1 MNSNGSVDAHTF
13 AAKDRKKLGYDKE
26 TMGSKASRYGSWL
39 VALLLSALPGEVFAA
54 DGSAAQAPTQRL
66 LDLPYSGGRSVAA
79 LDGQRSL
86 DLYLPARGMAAGE
99 KPPLFVYIHGGAWI
113 SGDKRQ
119 YASLGT
125 SLSSQGVAVA
135 IINYRLSD
143 SGADGVRHPAHAQDA
158 AQAVAFL
165 RKRAVE
171 YGYDAGRIFVGGHSA
186 GAHMSALLAYDGSL
200 LLSVGEKPESL
211 RGFIG
216 LEGIYD
222 LNELVRR
229 FPSYRVDFL
238 QAAFGSD
245 ETTWQKASPQH
256 LVTAGVHK
264 RPWLLIH
271 SRTDELVDLEQSR
284 HFQKALE
291 KQAIPVRFV
300 SPERGSHFSIISE
313 LVTPQ
318 STLCQQLL
326 AFLKG

>member
-1 MNSNGSVDAHTF
+1 
-13 AAKDRKKLGYDKE
+13 
-26 TMGSKASRYGSWL
+26 MGSKASRCGGWL
-39 VALLLSALPGEVFAA
+39 VALLLSALPGEGLAA
-54 DGSAAQAPTQRL
+54 EGSLAQSPLPRL
-66 LDLPYSGGRSVAA
+66 LDLPYTGGGRATTV
-79 LDGQRSL
+79 DGMRSL
-86 DLYLPARGMAAGE
+86 DLYLPVRGTPPGE
-99 KPPLFVYIHGGAWI
+99 KLPPLFVYIHGGAWI

-119 YASLGT
+119 YAPLGT
-125 SLSSQGVAVA
+125 ALSSQGIAVA

-165 RKRAVE
+165 RKRAAE
-171 YGYDAGRIFVGGHSA
+171 YGYDAGRVFVGGHSA

-200 LLSVGEKPESL
+200 LMSVGEKPESL
-211 RGFIG
+211 RGFVG

-245 ETTWQKASPQH
+245 ETTWQRASPQH

-300 SPERGSHFSIISE
+300 SPERGTHFSVISE

-318 STLCQQLL
+318 SNLCQQLL

>member
-1 MNSNGSVDAHTF
+1 MRKIVDLSYVGAGR
-13 AAKDRKKLGYDKE
+13 AA
-26 TMGSKASRYGSWL
+26 
-39 VALLLSALPGEVFAA
+39 
-54 DGSAAQAPTQRL
+54 AP
-66 LDLPYSGGRSVAA
+66 
-79 LDGQRSL
+79 DGQRSL
-86 DLYLPARGMAAGE
+86 DLDLPARSGTGPL
-99 KPPLFVYIHGGAWI
+99 PPLFIYIHGGAWI

-119 YASLGT
+119 YAPLGL
-125 SLSSQGVAVA
+125 SLSAQGVAVA

-143 SGADGVRHPAHAQDA
+143 SGEGEVRHPAHAQDA

-165 RKRAVE
+165 RKRATE

-186 GAHMSALLAYDGSL
+186 GAHMSALLAYDATL
-200 LLSVGEKPESL
+200 LMAVGEKPESL
-211 RGFIG
+211 RGFVG

-222 LNELVRR
+222 LPELVRR

-256 LVTAGVHK
+256 LVATTAGVHK
-264 RPWLLIH
+264 RPWLLVH
-271 SRTDELVDLEQSR
+271 ARTDELVDLEQSR
-284 HFQKALE
+284 HFHKALE

-300 SPERGSHFSIISE
+300 SPERGSHFSVISE

-326 AFLKG
+326 AFLQG

>member
-1 MNSNGSVDAHTF
+1 
-13 AAKDRKKLGYDKE
+13 
-26 TMGSKASRYGSWL
+26 MGSKASRCGGWL
-39 VALLLSALPGEVFAA
+39 VALLLSGLPAESVAA
-54 DGSAAQAPTQRL
+54 EGPAAQAAMQRL
-66 LDLPYSGGRSVAA
+66 LDLPYGIPYGGAGRTAVAGTSA
-79 LDGQRSL
+79 GQRSL
-86 DLYLPARGMAAGE
+86 DLYLPARDEKGP

-119 YASLGT
+119 YAPLGL
-125 SLSSQGVAVA
+125 SLSAQGVAVA

-143 SGADGVRHPAHAQDA
+143 SGEGGVRHPAHAQDA

-165 RKRAVE
+165 RKQAAQ

-186 GAHMSALLAYDGSL
+186 GAHMSALLAYDGSFL
-200 LLSVGEKPESL
+200 FAVGEKPESL
-211 RGFIG
+211 RGFVG

-256 LVTAGVHK
+256 LVAAASGVHK

-291 KQAIPVRFV
+291 KQSIPVRFV
-300 SPERGSHFSIISE
+300 SPERGTHFSIISE
-313 LVTPQ
+313 VVTPQ